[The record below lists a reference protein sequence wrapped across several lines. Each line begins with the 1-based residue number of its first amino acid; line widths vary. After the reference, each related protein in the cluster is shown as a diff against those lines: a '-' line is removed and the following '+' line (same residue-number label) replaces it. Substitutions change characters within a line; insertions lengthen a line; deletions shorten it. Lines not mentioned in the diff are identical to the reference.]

1 MCIWFLLA
9 AHFTTS
15 SSSSDAFMTGQAI
28 FILPAFLTITSA
40 DAYIS
45 KSWSMLILSNESGRF
60 TIMLQTTLQTNA
72 IFSWR
77 YYFLK
82 NLQ

>member
-1 MCIWFLLA
+1 MYISFLLA
-9 AHFTTS
+9 ACFAAL

-28 FILPAFLTITSA
+28 SIPPALLSITFA

-45 KSWSMLILSNESGRF
+45 QSWSMLILSNESGRF
-60 TIMLQTTLQTNA
+60 TIMPLQTNA

-77 YYFLK
+77 YYFFK

>member
-9 AHFTTS
+9 ARFTTS

-60 TIMLQTTLQTNA
+60 TIMPLQTNA